1 MRIFS
6 GKFNDFSLQICIKNW
21 THAYDDNHHS
31 PYAYDGDQ
39 WVGYDNVQSIY
50 KKVQF
55 INRYNLGGAMV
66 WTLDA
71 DDFRGLC
78 KGGKYPLLNALN
90 KGLNGV
96 RYSLV

>member
-1 MRIFS
+1 M
-6 GKFNDFSLQICIKNW
+6 KNW

-31 PYAYDGDQ
+31 PYAFDEDQ

-50 KKVQF
+50 RKAQF
-55 INRYNLGGAMV
+55 INRYNLGGSMV
-66 WTLDA
+66 FSLDA
-71 DDFRGLC
+71 DDFRGFC